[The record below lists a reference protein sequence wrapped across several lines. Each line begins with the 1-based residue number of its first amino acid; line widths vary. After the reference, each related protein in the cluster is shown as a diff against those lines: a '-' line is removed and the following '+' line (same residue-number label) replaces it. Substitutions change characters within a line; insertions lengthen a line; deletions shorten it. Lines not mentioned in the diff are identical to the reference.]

1 MKQQILII
9 NGGSTFLSNKDYISH
24 LKSKEIDL
32 ERLKARKDWKDSL
45 QEELGER
52 FEVFVPKMPNV
63 TNARFE
69 EWKIWFERI
78 IDKFD
83 ENIIL
88 IGHSLGGIFLAKYLS
103 ENKSLKKIKATILV
117 AAPFDDKD
125 GKESLSG
132 FNFSTSLK
140 GLIEQGGKIYL
151 IQSKDDQ
158 VVPIGE
164 LEKYRKALPE
174 AETLI
179 LEDKG
184 HFKIESFPE
193 LVGLIRSLGKMN
205 F

>member
-24 LKSKEIDL
+24 LKSKEINL

-45 QEELGER
+45 QEELGES

-78 IDKFD
+78 IDKLD

-88 IGHSLGGIFLAKYLS
+88 IGHSLGGIFLVKYLS
-103 ENKSLKKIKATILV
+103 ENRLSKEVKATVLV

-125 GKESLSG
+125 LEESLAEFSLNPPLD
-132 FNFSTSLK
+132 NFAK
-140 GLIEQGGKIYL
+140 QAGEIYL
-151 IQSKDDQ
+151 IQSKDDP
-158 VVPIGE
+158 VVPFNQF
-164 LEKYRKALPE
+164 EKYKEALPG
-174 AETLI
+174 AKTLI
-179 LEDKG
+179 LDGMG
-184 HFKIESFPE
+184 HFKVESFPE
-193 LVGLIRSLGKMN
+193 IVDLLKNISK
-205 F
+205 